1 MKTSD
6 IQKQNVDFLLS
17 QTEALLYWAR
27 GKFVD
32 KIFMTSSFGSNGTV
46 LLDIIKKIIPDVPI
60 YFIDTGFHFQETLE
74 IKKYYEN
81 NGYCIKTLAAQTK
94 DENQQL
100 YTKGHDICC
109 QIKKVEPVK
118 KLLAGRK
125 DHLWVTALSRDQTDY
140 RKQIPFFQTT
150 NFELFKLNPMIFWRE
165 VDIWYYIKDND
176 LKYNKLYD
184 RGYRSIGCQPCT
196 VPVKPE
202 EHNRA
207 GRWRGDD
214 KEECGLHTE
223 L

>member
-1 MKTSD
+1 MRISD

-27 GKFVD
+27 EKFAE
-32 KIFMTSSFGSNGTV
+32 KIFMTSSLGSNGTV
-46 LLDIIKKIIPDVPI
+46 LLDIIKKIIPDLPI

-74 IKKYYEN
+74 IKQYYEN
-81 NGYCIKTLAAQTK
+81 KGYIIKTLSSQTE
-94 DENQQL
+94 DDNQKL
-100 YTKGHDICC
+100 YKMGHDICC
-109 QIKKVEPVK
+109 QIKKVQPMK
-118 KLLAGRK
+118 GLLASK
-125 DHLWVTALSRDQTDY
+125 EKHLWITALSRDQTDF
-140 RKQIPFFQTT
+140 RKQVPFLQST
-150 NFELFKLNPMIFWRE
+150 NFELFKLNPMIAWRE

-184 RGYRSIGCQPCT
+184 LGYRSIGCQPCT

-202 EHNRA
+202 EHTRA
-207 GRWRGDD
+207 GRWRGYD